1 VCWNPVATAFI
12 IPGMTQ
18 PSQPPA
24 APLIRALQ
32 YALRGEWAR
41 AHDIVQA
48 EDGADAAWVHAWL
61 HRIEGDE
68 FNAGYWYRRAGQ
80 PVASGDTQEE
90 GEAILRTLS
99 SR

>member
-1 VCWNPVATAFI
+1 
-12 IPGMTQ
+12 MTQ
-18 PSQPPA
+18 PPHPQPPA
-24 APLIRALQ
+24 APLLRALQ
-32 YALRGEWAR
+32 YGLRGEWER

-90 GEAILRTLS
+90 ERRSCAS
-99 SR
+99 